1 MKIECIKDQLEE
13 VLNKANKIAGKN
25 INLPVLAGL
34 YLDARQNSL
43 TIRATNL
50 DIGISITLPVK
61 VIEAGIVV
69 VPAHI
74 LSSFISSL
82 SKDRNITINTKGQV
96 LEVKTSSTKTS
107 IKTLPSEDFPVIPE
121 IDEDK
126 AFSMPIRDLIFG
138 IRSVIYAAAIGS
150 IKPELSSVSITYE
163 GEFLV

>member
-13 VLNKANKIAGKN
+13 VLNKADKIAGKN

-50 DIGISITLPVK
+50 DIGISLTLPVK
-61 VIEAGIVV
+61 VTEPGIVV

-82 SKDRNITINTKGQV
+82 SKDRNITLSTKNQV
-96 LEVKTSSTKTS
+96 LE
-107 IKTLPSEDFPVIPE
+107 IKTLAT
-121 IDEDK
+121 K
-126 AFSMPIRDLIFG
+126 
-138 IRSVIYAAAIGS
+138 
-150 IKPELSSVSITYE
+150 TN
-163 GEFLV
+163 